1 MSSGSWWKFTLFQAI
16 GVFAFQACLWGIDPN
31 EVYRVWE
38 AGQER
43 LFTVA
48 GNRRLTAPDSGE
60 RLEADPSVIVPC
72 PSASK
77 LHSLSR
83 RYLPASIDPS
93 GVGGMYVF
101 SYSTLPEALAAAS
114 AMWLDGIKASPIVY
128 RRQQP
133 RFLPRDPLYRQQ
145 WHLRN
150 RGSLGGLR
158 KNDLNIEPAWK
169 MALGRGVVVGV
180 VDDGLEIG
188 HPDISAN
195 AAQAAKGRGN
205 SLHYDFVRNS
215 PNPRPGKQ
223 DDHGTAVA
231 GLIAAASNKR
241 GGVGV
246 APRARLAGLR
256 LLGGSVSDRNEA
268 RALGHRSSRI
278 DIYNCSW
285 GPSDAGDVVRGP
297 GPLVQ
302 ATLSRA
308 VRFGRAGRGNIFVW
322 SSGNGRADLDDAN
335 YDGYAN
341 APETIAVGSISDRGR
356 RASDSEA
363 GANLV
368 VCAPSSS
375 QGRQGLT
382 TTDRQ
387 GRFGYNRNGEND
399 GSVRPRRNLPDRD
412 YTNDFGGTSGSAP
425 LVSGVV
431 ALMLEANPKL
441 GWREVQD
448 ALIRTARKVDP
459 KSAGWRK
466 NGAGLWFHHGYGAGL
481 VDAGAAVRRARQM
494 RRMGAP
500 LQLQMASGKVGRKIP
515 DANRSGIVLEFD
527 LSAEKDLKVEHVQF
541 IVSVRHDYRGDLR
554 YELTS
559 PSGTRSEVSARPF
572 DSGDRLAQWPFMSV
586 HHWGEPSRGVW
597 RLRVIDTSKGISG
610 VLEEAALL
618 VRGTMRTK
626 T

>member
-1 MSSGSWWKFTLFQAI
+1 MGPLSLRKGVLLFGLVAI
-16 GVFAFQACLWGIDPN
+16 SLHARCWSFAVGD
-31 EVYRVWE
+31 VYPVWE
-38 AGQER
+38 AGEER
-43 LFTVA
+43 LFAVGGSGLIVA
-48 GNRRLTAPDSGE
+48 KDRQEL
-60 RLEADPSVIVPC
+60 LEADPVVTVPC
-72 PSASK
+72 PAVSE
-77 LHSLSR
+77 LPGLSQ
-83 RYLPASIDPS
+83 RYRPVSINPS
-93 GVGGMYVF
+93 GVGGMYAF
-101 SYSTLPEALAAAS
+101 SYSTLREALTAAS
-114 AMWLDGIKASPIVY
+114 LMWRDGLKASPVVY
-128 RRQQP
+128 RRQLP
-133 RFLPRDPLYRQQ
+133 RFSPRDPLYRQQ

-150 RGSLGGLR
+150 SGSLGGLR
-158 KNDLNIEPAWK
+158 KSDLNVAPAWRT
-169 MALGRGVVVGV
+169 ALGRGVVVGV
-180 VDDGLEIG
+180 VDDGLELG
-188 HPDISAN
+188 HPDLSAN
-195 AAQAAKGRGN
+195 AARTAKGRGG
-205 SLHYDFVRNS
+205 SLHYDFVRDG
-215 PNPRPGKQ
+215 PNPRPGKH

-231 GLIAAASNKR
+231 GLIAAVSNER

-268 RALGHRSSRI
+268 RALGHRSNRI

-285 GPSDAGDVVRGP
+285 GPSDAGDIVRGP

-341 APETIAVGSISDRGR
+341 APETIAVASISDRGR
-356 RASDSEA
+356 RASDSEG

-399 GSVRPRRNLPDRD
+399 GSVKPRRNLSDRD

-448 ALIRTARKVDP
+448 ILIRTARKVDP
-459 KSAGWRK
+459 KNTGWRK

-494 RRMGAP
+494 HRMGGAM
-500 LQLQMASGKVGRKIP
+500 QLKLPSGRVGRKIP
-515 DANRSGIVLEFD
+515 DANRSGVVLEFD

-559 PSGTRSEVSARPF
+559 PSGTLCVVSSRPF
-572 DSGDRLAQWPFMSV
+572 DSGNRLVDWPFMSV
-586 HHWGEPSRGVW
+586 HYWGESSRGVW
-597 RLRVIDTSKGISG
+597 RLRVIDTSKAISG
-610 VLEEAALL
+610 ELEEATLV

-626 T
+626 L